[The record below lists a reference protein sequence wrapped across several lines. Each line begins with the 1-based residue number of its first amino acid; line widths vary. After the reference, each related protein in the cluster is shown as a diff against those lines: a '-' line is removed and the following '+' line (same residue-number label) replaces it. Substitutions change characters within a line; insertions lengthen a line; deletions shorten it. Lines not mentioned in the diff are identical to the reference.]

1 MKKITVFALLLLC
14 LALAASMVSCQSLF
28 GGDVTETE
36 AGWTC
41 SCGEVN
47 EGKFCSECG
56 SPKPEPGT
64 TDAPTEAVTDVPT
77 DKATEETT
85 EKGTEKPT
93 EADTEPVTL
102 APRYDYFDADVKAD
116 VTVDKSV
123 YTDMQ
128 LKLPADLQVT
138 DKDVADYVDYVLF
151 QYRSA
156 DNGSTQVKDKP
167 MKLGDDAF
175 IYYKGVIDGKEFEG
189 GSNWDAATPRKL
201 GLGSGSFIP
210 GFEEGLVGVIPQ
222 NATKESP
229 VEVHVT
235 FPEDYTAELA
245 GKDAVFYVAVEYAI
259 QYTVPVYNRE
269 TVEKVL
275 QYKGE
280 KDFYASDAAYLS
292 EFEGYIRTTLEQ
304 KIAGDLE
311 YAKTSA
317 IWEYLTTTAT
327 CVNLPQLELDYY
339 YNAYLEEVEYYYE
352 YYGQY
357 GGASFKE
364 QFPDMDAF
372 ARNYVG
378 VEEGGDWKA
387 ELRKIAEDM
396 VKKDMIVHAIA
407 ELEGLEAITEKEFDD
422 EVQYWVD
429 YYQGY
434 MSKDEVLKN
443 FGENAIREGALLNK
457 MQTWLLEHAT
467 FTFEAEN
474 AAA

>member
-1 MKKITVFALLLLC
+1 M
-14 LALAASMVSCQSLF
+14 
-28 GGDVTETE
+28 
-36 AGWTC
+36 
-41 SCGEVN
+41 
-47 EGKFCSECG
+47 
-56 SPKPEPGT
+56 
-64 TDAPTEAVTDVPT
+64 
-77 DKATEETT
+77 
-85 EKGTEKPT
+85 
-93 EADTEPVTL
+93 
-102 APRYDYFDADVKAD
+102 
-116 VTVDKSV
+116 
-123 YTDMQ
+123 
-128 LKLPADLQVT
+128 
-138 DKDVADYVDYVLF
+138 
-151 QYRSA
+151 
-156 DNGSTQVKDKP
+156 
-167 MKLGDDAF
+167 
-175 IYYKGVIDGKEFEG
+175 
-189 GSNWDAATPRKL
+189 
-201 GLGSGSFIP
+201 
-210 GFEEGLVGVIPQ
+210 
-222 NATKESP
+222 
-229 VEVHVT
+229 
-235 FPEDYTAELA
+235 
-245 GKDAVFYVAVEYAI
+245 
-259 QYTVPVYNRE
+259 
-269 TVEKVL
+269 
-275 QYKGE
+275 
-280 KDFYASDAAYLS
+280 
-292 EFEGYIRTTLEQ
+292 
-304 KIAGDLE
+304 
-311 YAKTSA
+311 
-317 IWEYLTTTAT
+317 
-327 CVNLPQLELDYY
+327 NLPQLELDYY

>member
-1 MKKITVFALLLLC
+1 M
-14 LALAASMVSCQSLF
+14 
-28 GGDVTETE
+28 
-36 AGWTC
+36 
-41 SCGEVN
+41 
-47 EGKFCSECG
+47 
-56 SPKPEPGT
+56 
-64 TDAPTEAVTDVPT
+64 
-77 DKATEETT
+77 
-85 EKGTEKPT
+85 
-93 EADTEPVTL
+93 
-102 APRYDYFDADVKAD
+102 
-116 VTVDKSV
+116 
-123 YTDMQ
+123 
-128 LKLPADLQVT
+128 
-138 DKDVADYVDYVLF
+138 
-151 QYRSA
+151 
-156 DNGSTQVKDKP
+156 
-167 MKLGDDAF
+167 
-175 IYYKGVIDGKEFEG
+175 IDGKEFEG
-189 GSNWDAATPRKL
+189 GSNWDAATPHKL

-210 GFEEGLVGVIPQ
+210 GFEDGLVGVIPQ

-229 VEVHVT
+229 IEVHVT
-235 FPEDYTAELA
+235 FPENYTAELA

-259 QYTVPVYNRE
+259 QYTVPAYNRE

-352 YYGQY
+352 YYSQY

-467 FTFEAEN
+467 FTFETEN
-474 AAA
+474 AA